1 MVKNSIKSKKKY
13 KKKSIKK
20 QKGGTN
26 SLEKSNQ
33 DINISFRGNQTKLKC
48 SVCGNNQFSMRKSKI
63 PTGSRARDMFFGE
76 SDDMFESRAK
86 LLTCYHCGTII
97 WLNNN
102 VEMPESFKEE
112 PESSC
117 VIM

>member
-1 MVKNSIKSKKKY
+1 MTKNSIKSKKNY

-20 QKGGTN
+20 QKGGANN
-26 SLEKSNQ
+26 SQVMNK
-33 DINISFRGNQTKLKC
+33 DINISFRGNQTKVKC

-63 PTGSRARDMFFGE
+63 ATGSRARDMFFGE

-86 LLTCYHCGTII
+86 LLTCYHCGNIM
-97 WLNNN
+97 WFNNN
-102 VEMPESFKEE
+102 VEMPDAFKEE
-112 PESSC
+112 SDSSC